1 MQKTESPSPEQIKSK
16 ILQQVA
22 KEVIAAK
29 GASGAVG
36 HSKGDHLSGVF
47 VKE

>member
-1 MQKTESPSPEQIKSK
+1 MQKTASPSPAQIKSK
-16 ILQQVA
+16 ILEQVA
-22 KEVIAAK
+22 AEVKAGK
-29 GASGAVG
+29 SERASVG